1 MKKETSKKNAS
12 SKASAKDASSRDFY
26 SRDPY
31 SIIYS
36 QYVTEKTMTLRSLE
50 NANSNRSIA
59 RCKSPKE
66 VFLVN
71 PIANKQEI
79 AQAIEAIY
87 SEQKV
92 KVVKV
97 NTINVK
103 SKPRRLRGRAG
114 AKAGFKKAVVTF
126 EPGDRIE
133 NV

>member
-1 MKKETSKKNAS
+1 MKKQQSKKTS
-12 SKASAKDASSRDFY
+12 SQGAY

-31 SIIYS
+31 SIVYS

-50 NANSNRSIA
+50 NATSNRSLA

-79 AQAIEAIY
+79 AQAIEEIY

-103 SKPRRLRGRAG
+103 SKPCRLRGRVG